1 MKTFQKIIFYSKQ
14 SLNSLVIV
22 NNVIIHYIDKIRI
35 KMKKIFLAHLLLVVA
50 VIANS
55 QTFADLV
62 EEVNKS
68 VVTIHVTEKK
78 NLGIGNPSTFTAAEG
93 MGSGVLIGEKKIY
106 ALTAAHVVANA
117 SKIEV
122 LFADG
127 TTVSAT
133 NYRIDK
139 TSDVAMIQLAKPV
152 SQIPSAKIGDSEDVR
167 IGDEIFIIG
176 NPLGLAHS
184 VSKGIISGKH
194 TERSDFNNKRVM
206 EFFQTDA
213 SINKGNSGGPMYNM
227 KGEVVG
233 IVSSILSFSGGFEG
247 LGFAATMSIAE
258 KMLTQP
264 GRIWFGTE
272 VLPMNAEFCKLFNVP
287 RDGALLVQAVTDNS
301 PAYFMGMKGGY
312 VTMKIGETEFLAG
325 GDFILQF
332 DDIPLNSSENIEKY
346 FEYLNTLEKGHQY
359 KVQIYRAGEI
369 KHLTW
374 KLTE

>member
-1 MKTFQKIIFYSKQ
+1 
-14 SLNSLVIV
+14 
-22 NNVIIHYIDKIRI
+22 
-35 KMKKIFLAHLLLVVA
+35 MKKAILINLLVLLSF
-50 VIANS
+50 IASS
-55 QTFADLV
+55 QTFTDLV
-62 EEVNKS
+62 AEVNRS
-68 VVTIHVTEKK
+68 VVTIKVTERK
-78 NLGIGNPSTFTAAEG
+78 NLGVGNPSTFTDAEG
-93 MGSGVLIGEKKIY
+93 MGSGVLFGEKKIY
-106 ALTAAHVVANA
+106 VLTAAHVVANA

-122 LFADG
+122 VFSDN
-127 TTVSAT
+127 TKVSAT

-139 TSDVAMIQLAKPV
+139 TSDVALIQLERPV
-152 SQIPSAKIGDSEDVR
+152 SHLPSATLGDSDKVRVGED
-167 IGDEIFIIG
+167 IFIIG
-176 NPLGLAHS
+176 NPLGLSHS

-247 LGFAATMSIAE
+247 LGFAATMNIAE

-272 VLPMNAEFCKLFNVP
+272 VLPMNAEFCKIFNVP
-287 RDGALLVQAVTDNS
+287 REGALLVQSVTENS

-312 VTMKIGETEFLAG
+312 VTLKIGETEFLAG

-346 FEYLNTLEKGHQY
+346 YEYLNTLEKGHQY

-374 KLTE
+374 RMTE